1 MLKSFPYFRQ
11 ADAMDCGPTCL
22 RMITAHFG
30 KPYGQHQLR
39 ELCDIS
45 KSGVSMR
52 GIGYAAEEI
61 GLRSLAVK
69 LPYEAKSEEDAGL
82 LDAPLPAVVHWNQNH
97 FLVLYKLTKTHA
109 WVSDPASGKFKL
121 TRAEFERSW
130 ISDGDE
136 GVVMLLEPTPEFYEK
151 GQDEAQEEGFKYLL
165 HYIKPYKKLIFQLV
179 IGMLLG
185 SVFALILPF
194 LTQSVVDIGIR
205 DQNHS
210 FIKLVLMGQ
219 LMVFISQMLVNL
231 LQHRI
236 LLHVSTRIDVHLV
249 DDFLSKLMRLP
260 IAYFDSKNSGDIMQR
275 INDQSRIQDFLTNS
289 SISIVFSLFQLVV
302 FSVILAFY
310 NTTIFMIFLVASILY
325 IVWITFFLK
334 KRKEIDYVKFN
345 RLSDQQSKLVEI
357 IQGMQEIKLQGSE
370 HKHRYKWAN
379 IQALLFR
386 LNLRS
391 LNIGQYQ
398 DIGAGFIHQ
407 LKNILITF
415 VAAQAVIDGKLT
427 LGMMLSIQY
436 IIGQLNS
443 PLEQLIGF
451 IRSAQDAKLSLERLN
466 EIRRLPDENTAAISQ
481 GVGVTPNQPSAPID
495 STFEALL
502 DMPPEK
508 GDILIEDVSFKYSNL
523 GEEVLSN
530 VSLRLPQG
538 KVTAIVGTSGSG
550 KTTLVKLLLG
560 FYNPTSGKISVGHT
574 PLDLIQPAA
583 WRKKCGAVMQDGYI
597 FGDTIAK
604 NIAECDDTIDR
615 NKLFHAV
622 KMANIEDYIESL
634 PLGYNT
640 MIGSTGNGLSQGQKQ
655 RLLIARAVYRNPTF
669 LFFDE
674 ATNALDANNERTII
688 ENMERFYHGKTVVVV
703 AHRLSTVRHAD
714 QIIVMEKG
722 KVVEQGTH
730 AELVDARGSYFSL
743 VRNQLELG
751 A

>member
-1 MLKSFPYFRQ
+1 
-11 ADAMDCGPTCL
+11 
-22 RMITAHFG
+22 MIAAHHG
-30 KPYGQHQLR
+30 QTYQQHQLR
-39 ELCDIS
+39 ELCDIA
-45 KSGVSMR
+45 KVGVSLR
-52 GIGYAAEEI
+52 GIGHAAEEI
-61 GLRSLAVK
+61 GFRSLAVK

-82 LDAPLPAVVHWNQNH
+82 LDAPLPAIVHWNQNH
-97 FLVLYKLTKTHA
+97 FLVLYKLTKSHA
-109 WVSDPASGKFKL
+109 WISDPASGKFKL
-121 TRAEFERSW
+121 TRAQFERSW
-130 ISDGDE
+130 VSDGDE
-136 GVVMLLEPTPEFYEK
+136 GVVLLLETKPEFYEK
-151 GQDEAQEEGFKYLL
+151 GQDKAPEEGFKYLFNYL
-165 HYIKPYKKLIFQLV
+165 RPYKKLMVQLV

-185 SVFALILPF
+185 SVFSLILPF

-210 FIKLVLMGQ
+210 FIKLVLIGQ

-231 LQHRI
+231 LQSRI

-275 INDQSRIQDFLTNS
+275 IHDQSRIQDFLTNS
-289 SISIVFSLFQLVV
+289 SLSILFSLFQLLV
-302 FSVILAFY
+302 FSFILAFY
-310 NTTIFMIFLVASILY
+310 NTTIFLIFLVASLLY
-325 IVWITFFLK
+325 IGWISFFLK
-334 KRKEIDYVKFN
+334 KRKEIDYIRFS

-370 HKHRYKWAN
+370 HKHRYTWAN

-398 DIGAGFIHQ
+398 DVGAGFIHQ

-427 LGMMLSIQY
+427 LGMMLSVQY
-436 IIGQLNS
+436 IIGQLNG
-443 PLEQLIGF
+443 PLEQLIRF

-466 EIRRLPDENTAAISQ
+466 EIRRLPDENTAQLSQ
-481 GVGVTPNQPSAPID
+481 SVGVTPNQPSEVID
-495 STFEALL
+495 DAFEALL
-502 DMPPEK
+502 DLPPDK
-508 GDILIEDVSFKYSNL
+508 GDITIEGVGFKYNKL
-523 GEEVLSN
+523 GDEVLTDIN
-530 VSLRLPQG
+530 LRIPQG

-560 FYNPTSGKISVGHT
+560 FYNPTKGKIFIDRS

-583 WRKKCGAVMQDGYI
+583 WRKKCGAVMQDGFI
-597 FGDTIAK
+597 FGDSIAK
-604 NIAECDDTIDR
+604 NIAESDDTIDR
-615 NKLFHAV
+615 KKLFHAV
-622 KMANIEDYIESL
+622 KMANIEEFIESL

-640 MIGSTGNGLSQGQKQ
+640 MIGAKGNGVSQGQKQ
-655 RLLIARAVYRNPTF
+655 RLLIARAVYKNPSF

-722 KVVEQGTH
+722 RIVEQGTH
-730 AELVDARGSYFSL
+730 TELVDARGSYFNL

>member
-1 MLKSFPYFRQ
+1 
-11 ADAMDCGPTCL
+11 
-22 RMITAHFG
+22 
-30 KPYGQHQLR
+30 
-39 ELCDIS
+39 
-45 KSGVSMR
+45 
-52 GIGYAAEEI
+52 
-61 GLRSLAVK
+61 
-69 LPYEAKSEEDAGL
+69 
-82 LDAPLPAVVHWNQNH
+82 
-97 FLVLYKLTKTHA
+97 
-109 WVSDPASGKFKL
+109 
-121 TRAEFERSW
+121 
-130 ISDGDE
+130 
-136 GVVMLLEPTPEFYEK
+136 
-151 GQDEAQEEGFKYLL
+151 
-165 HYIKPYKKLIFQLV
+165 
-179 IGMLLG
+179 
-185 SVFALILPF
+185 
-194 LTQSVVDIGIR
+194 
-205 DQNHS
+205 
-210 FIKLVLMGQ
+210 
-219 LMVFISQMLVNL
+219 
-231 LQHRI
+231 
-236 LLHVSTRIDVHLV
+236 
-249 DDFLSKLMRLP
+249 
-260 IAYFDSKNSGDIMQR
+260 
-275 INDQSRIQDFLTNS
+275 
-289 SISIVFSLFQLVV
+289 
-302 FSVILAFY
+302 
-310 NTTIFMIFLVASILY
+310 
-325 IVWITFFLK
+325 
-334 KRKEIDYVKFN
+334 
-345 RLSDQQSKLVEI
+345 
-357 IQGMQEIKLQGSE
+357 MQEIKLQGSE

-615 NKLFHAV
+615 KKLFHAV

-640 MIGSTGNGLSQGQKQ
+640 MIGSMGNGLSQGQKQ

-674 ATNALDANNERTII
+674 ATNALDANNEKTII

-722 KVVEQGTH
+722 RIVEQGTH
-730 AELVDARGSYFSL
+730 TELVDARGSYFNL